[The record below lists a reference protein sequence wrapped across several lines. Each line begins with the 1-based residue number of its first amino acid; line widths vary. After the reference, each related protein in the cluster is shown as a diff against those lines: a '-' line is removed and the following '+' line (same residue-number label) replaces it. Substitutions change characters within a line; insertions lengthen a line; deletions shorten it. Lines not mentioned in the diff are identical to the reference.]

1 MTTLLDATNEL
12 TKPWNEI
19 LTPEQTGDG
28 YQIIDHQ
35 PRITMLR
42 EAIASSGGGTTS
54 GRSLA
59 STRNLINLAAF
70 DLWQRID
77 EQTRSA
83 LNEHSIKPEPELI
96 DALDQLGTRLDA
108 LRNTNNIREEIHSK
122 IIARVHSWLGSI
134 ENLFDPPT
142 RKEIKGACP
151 EPDCGASRVTVDG
164 SEGWALFAYYW
175 KGHAPAARC
184 QACGKQWQGEREL
197 LELGFSLNA
206 NMDHDALADLGIETR
221 AERMTAV

>member
-1 MTTLLDATNEL
+1 MTLLDATNEL

-28 YQIIDHQ
+28 YQVIDHQ

-42 EAIASSGGGTTS
+42 EAIASSGGGTTA

-59 STRNLINLAAF
+59 STRNIINLAAF

-83 LNEHSIKPEPELI
+83 LHEHGIKPEPELI

-108 LRNTNNIREEIHSK
+108 LRNTNDLREEIHTRL
-122 IIARVHSWLGSI
+122 IHRVQGWLASI

-142 RKEIKGACP
+142 KKELQGACP
-151 EPDCGASRVTVDG
+151 ECGTARMVVDG
-164 SEGWALFAYYW
+164 AETWSLFAYYW

-184 QACGKQWQGEREL
+184 QQCGKQWQGDREL
-197 LELGFSLNA
+197 LELGFSIQA
-206 NMDHDALADLGIETR
+206 NVDHEALR
-221 AERMTAV
+221 AMGVSV

>member
-1 MTTLLDATNEL
+1 MTLLEATNEL

-19 LTPEQTGDG
+19 LTPDQTGDG
-28 YQIIDHQ
+28 YQIVDHQ
-35 PRITMLR
+35 PRISMLR
-42 EAIASSGGGTTS
+42 DAIASSGGGTS
-54 GRSLA
+54 AGRSLA
-59 STRNLINLAAF
+59 STRNIINLAAF

-83 LNEHSIKPEPELI
+83 LHEHGIKPQQELI

-108 LRNTNNIREEIHSK
+108 LRNTNDMREDTHTRLIT
-122 IIARVHSWLGSI
+122 RVQSWLASI

-142 RKEIKGACP
+142 RKELKGACP
-151 EPDCGASRVTVDG
+151 ECGASRVTNDG
-164 SEGWALFAYYW
+164 AEGWALFAYYW

-184 QACGKQWQGEREL
+184 QACAKQWQGQKEL

-206 NMDHDALADLGIETR
+206 SMDHDELRALGVA
-221 AERMTAV
+221 

>member
-1 MTTLLDATNEL
+1 MSTLSEATNEL

-28 YQIIDHQ
+28 YQVIDHQ

-42 EAIASSGGGTTS
+42 EAIASSGGGTTA

-59 STRNLINLAAF
+59 STRNILNLAAF

-83 LNEHSIKPEPELI
+83 LHEHSIKPAPELI
-96 DALDQLGTRLDA
+96 DALDQLGSRLDA
-108 LRNTNNIREEIHSK
+108 LRNTNDIREDIHTRLIS
-122 IIARVHSWLGSI
+122 RVQSWLGSI

-142 RKEIKGACP
+142 KTELRGACP
-151 EPDCGASRVTVDG
+151 ECQAARVTIDG
-164 SEGWALFAYYW
+164 AETSALFAYYW

-184 QACGKQWQGEREL
+184 QACGKQWQGQKDL

-206 NMDHDALADLGIETR
+206 NMDHDELRALGVA
-221 AERMTAV
+221 